1 MKTTDEY
8 KQKLLAELI
17 EQSVKIDG
25 LIVKIRQA
33 TEDEKLIY
41 DQALDALRI
50 KQKEVTQKL
59 QQLAEPNSNAWENI
73 GDGG

>member
-1 MKTTDEY
+1 MKTTDEHR
-8 KQKLLAELI
+8 QKLLAELI

-33 TEDEKLIY
+33 TEDERLIY

-50 KQKEVTQKL
+50 KQKETTQKL
-59 QQLAEPNSNAWENI
+59 QQLAAPNSNAWENI